1 MPEISEFTPSTVAVF
16 GLGYVG
22 SVTAA
27 CLASIGHRVVGIDN
41 DRHKVECLNS
51 GKAPFF
57 EPGLE
62 EIIRK
67 STVDGRLS
75 ASINVE
81 EVLGEAEVALIC
93 VGTPSER
100 NGNLGLD
107 QLRRVCEG
115 IAHVAEGRTKP
126 LVVAIRSTV
135 FPGTCDE
142 VVIPI
147 FAKCERITVVSNPEF
162 LREGVAVD
170 DFLFPSLVVV
180 GGHDPAAV
188 ERVAGLYG
196 SLGAEAC
203 LVTLRTAE
211 MIKYACNAFH
221 AVKIAFANEIGALS
235 GLLGVDGQEVM
246 STLCRD
252 VKLNASKAYLKPGF
266 AFGGSCLPKDLRA
279 LSYRAN
285 RLDVRIPL
293 IDAALPSNREHLD
306 RGIRAIIDSGAK
318 KIGVIGLTFK
328 ENTDD
333 LRESPVLAM
342 VEHLIG
348 KGIDLRIFDPH
359 VNLDIIYG
367 ANKNFVLN
375 AIPHIGR
382 LLEPKVEVLLEWA
395 SCLVVAQKPSAALLT
410 AIRTSGLPVL
420 DLVGLGETLP
430 VWRHEELVP
439 VTTPG

>member
-1 MPEISEFTPSTVAVF
+1 MSEMSEFSQSNVAVF

-27 CLASIGHRVVGIDN
+27 CLASVGHRVVGIDS
-41 DRHKVECLNS
+41 DLHKIECLNS

-62 EIIRK
+62 GIIRECAA
-67 STVDGRLS
+67 SGRLS
-75 ASINVE
+75 ATASAA
-81 EVLGEAEVALIC
+81 EALADADVALVC

-115 IAHVAEGRTKP
+115 IAAASADRMKP

-147 FAKCERITVVSNPEF
+147 LAKCPAITVVANPEF

-170 DFLFPSLVVV
+170 DFLFPSLLVV
-180 GGHDPAAV
+180 GGHDPASVA
-188 ERVAGLYG
+188 RVAGLYAG
-196 SLGAEAC
+196 LPTESC

-235 GLLGVDGQEVM
+235 GQLGVDGQEVM
-246 STLCRD
+246 ATLCKD
-252 VKLNASKAYLKPGF
+252 VKLNASKAYLRPGF

-285 RLDVRIPL
+285 RLDVEIPL
-293 IDAALPSNREHLD
+293 INAALPSNREHLD
-306 RGIRAIIDSGAK
+306 RAIRAVVDSGAK
-318 KIGVIGLTFK
+318 KIGIIGLTFK

-348 KGIDLRIFDPH
+348 KGSDLRIFDPH
-359 VNLDIIYG
+359 VNMDTIYG
-367 ANKNFVLN
+367 SNRNFLLN

-382 LLEPKVEVLLEWA
+382 LLEAKLETLLGWA
-395 SCLVVAQKPSAALLT
+395 DQLVVTQKPT
-410 AIRTSGLPVL
+410 AEGMQGIMRSGLPVI
-420 DLVGLGETLP
+420 DLVGASTGP
-430 VWRHEELVP
+430 RVAVVMH
-439 VTTPG
+439 

>member
-1 MPEISEFTPSTVAVF
+1 MMKLMRETSGPPFSTAAVF

-27 CLASIGHRVVGIDN
+27 CLASIGHRVIGIDS
-41 DRHKVECLNS
+41 DAHKVECLNA

-62 EIIRK
+62 EIIRD
-67 STVDGRLS
+67 SAAAGRLS
-75 ASINVE
+75 ATLNTE
-81 EVLGEAEVALIC
+81 EALADADVALIC

-107 QLRRVCEG
+107 QLRRVCQG
-115 IAHVAEGRTKP
+115 IAEVTRSREKP

-135 FPGTCDE
+135 FPGTCDD

-147 FAKCERITVVSNPEF
+147 FAQCPKITVVSNPEF

-180 GGHDPAAV
+180 GGHDADAV
-188 ERVAGLYG
+188 ARVASLYS
-196 SLGAEAC
+196 SLNTEAC

-235 GLLGVDGQEVM
+235 GQLGVDGQEVM
-246 STLCRD
+246 TTLCRD
-252 VKLNASKAYLKPGF
+252 VKLNASKAYLRPGF

-285 RLDVRIPL
+285 RLDVKIPL
-293 IDAALPSNREHLD
+293 IDGALPSNREHLD
-306 RGIRAIIDSGAK
+306 RAIRAVLDSGGK
-318 KIGVIGLTFK
+318 RIGVIGLTFK
-328 ENTDD
+328 EDTDD
-333 LRESPVLAM
+333 LRESPVVGL

-348 KGIDLRIFDPH
+348 KGIDLRIYDPH

-367 ANKNFVLN
+367 SNRNFLLN
-375 AIPHIGR
+375 AIPHISR
-382 LLEPKVEVLLEWA
+382 LLEPKLGNLLGWA
-395 SCLVVAQKPSAALLT
+395 DQLVVTQKPNAEGMAGIS
-410 AIRTSGLPVL
+410 RSGLPVI
-420 DLVGLGETLP
+420 DLAGAGVAATARP
-430 VWRHEELVP
+430 ATVSY
-439 VTTPG
+439 

>member
-1 MPEISEFTPSTVAVF
+1 MLEVSESAPSTVAVF

-27 CLASIGHRVVGIDN
+27 CLASIGHRVVGIDS
-41 DRHKVECLNS
+41 DAHKVECLNS

-62 EIIRK
+62 EIIRRCAA
-67 STVDGRLS
+67 DGRLS
-75 ASINVE
+75 ASLDVKE
-81 EVLGEAEVALIC
+81 ALGEANVALIC

-115 IAHVAEGRTKP
+115 IADVAKGSARP

-147 FAKCERITVVSNPEF
+147 FAKCQRITVVSNPEF

-180 GGHDPAAV
+180 GGHDSAAV
-188 ERVAGLYG
+188 ARVASLYA
-196 SLGAEAC
+196 SLKTEAC

-246 STLCRD
+246 ATLCRD

-285 RLDVRIPL
+285 RLDVKIPL
-293 IDAALPSNREHLD
+293 IDAALPSNSEHLD
-306 RGIRAIIDSGAK
+306 RAIRVVMESGAK
-318 KIGVIGLTFK
+318 RIGVIGLTFK

-333 LRESPVLAM
+333 LRESPVVGM

-348 KGIDLRIFDPH
+348 KGIDTRIFDPH
-359 VNLDIIYG
+359 VSLDSIYG
-367 ANKNFVLN
+367 SNKNFLLN

-382 LLEPKVEVLLEWA
+382 LLEAKLESLLAWA
-395 SCLVVAQKPSAALLT
+395 DQLVVTQQPT
-410 AIRTSGLPVL
+410 PEGMQRIIRSGLPVI
-420 DLVGLGETLP
+420 DLAGAKAAAVGLPKVDTQ
-430 VWRHEELVP
+430 P
-439 VTTPG
+439 VTA

>member
-1 MPEISEFTPSTVAVF
+1 MKPMAETSEFSRSNVAVF

-27 CLASIGHRVVGIDN
+27 CLASIGHRVVGIDS
-41 DRHKVECLNS
+41 DGHKIDCLNS
-51 GKAPFF
+51 GQAPFF

-62 EIIRK
+62 EIIRECAGN
-67 STVDGRLS
+67 GRLS
-75 ASINVE
+75 ATASVE
-81 EVLGEAEVALIC
+81 EALTNADVALVC

-107 QLRRVCEG
+107 QLRRVCQG
-115 IAHVAEGRTKP
+115 IAGASANRAKP
-126 LVVAIRSTV
+126 LIAAIRSTV

-147 FAKCERITVVSNPEF
+147 LTACPGITVVANPEF

-170 DFLFPSLVVV
+170 DFLFPSLLVV
-180 GGHDPAAV
+180 GGHDPESVA
-188 ERVAGLYG
+188 RVAGLYAG
-196 SLGAEAC
+196 LPTEVC

-235 GLLGVDGQEVM
+235 GPLGANGQEVM
-246 STLCRD
+246 ATLCRD
-252 VKLNASKAYLKPGF
+252 VKLNASKAYLRPGF

-279 LSYRAN
+279 LSYRAS
-285 RLDVRIPL
+285 RLDVKIPL
-293 IDAALPSNREHLD
+293 IDAALPSNHEHLD
-306 RGIRAIIDSGAK
+306 RAIRAVIESGAK

-328 ENTDD
+328 EDTDD
-333 LRESPVLAM
+333 LRESPVVGM

-359 VNLDIIYG
+359 VNLDKIYG
-367 ANKNFVLN
+367 SNRNFILN
-375 AIPHIGR
+375 AIPHVGR
-382 LLEPKVEVLLEWA
+382 LIEAKLENLLAWA
-395 SCLVVAQKPSAALLT
+395 DQLVVTQKPNPEGTQAVLG
-410 AIRTSGLPVL
+410 SGLPVI
-420 DLVGLGETLP
+420 DLAGAGLAAAAQ
-430 VWRHEELVP
+430 VVMA
-439 VTTPG
+439 

>member
-1 MPEISEFTPSTVAVF
+1 MPEFLESSPSRVAVF

-27 CLASIGHRVVGIDN
+27 CFARVG
-41 DRHKVECLNS
+41 HKVIGVDSDERKVLSLNA

-62 EIIRK
+62 EIVANCVA
-67 STVDGRLS
+67 SGGLS
-75 ASINVE
+75 ATISQE
-81 EVLGEAEVALIC
+81 EALAAADVAMVC

-115 IAHVAEGRTKP
+115 IAAASADRTVP
-126 LVVAIRSTV
+126 LIVAIRSTV

-147 FAKCERITVVSNPEF
+147 FRACTAITVVSNPEF
-162 LREGVAVD
+162 LREGCAVD
-170 DFLFPSLVVV
+170 DFLFPSLLVV
-180 GGHDPAAV
+180 GGHDDDAV
-188 ERVAGLYG
+188 KRVAGLYA
-196 SLGAEAC
+196 SLGASAC
-203 LVTLRTAE
+203 LVSLRTAE

-235 GLLGVDGQEVM
+235 EALGVDGQEVM
-246 STLCRD
+246 STLCQD

-279 LSYRAN
+279 IGYRAN
-285 RLDVRIPL
+285 RLDVKVPL
-293 IDAALPSNREHLD
+293 LDSALPSNREHLY
-306 RGIRAIIDSGAK
+306 RAISAVLDSGGK
-318 KIGVIGLTFK
+318 RIGIVGLTFK

-333 LRESPVLAM
+333 LRESPVIGM

-348 KGIDLRIFDPH
+348 KGIDLRIYDPH
-359 VNLDIIYG
+359 VSLDVVYG
-367 ANKNFVLN
+367 SNRNFLLN

-382 LLEPKVEVLLEWA
+382 LLDPKLEYLLAWA
-395 SCLVVAQKPSAALLT
+395 DQLVVTQKLDAGT
-410 AIRTSGLPVL
+410 AESIRRSGLPVI
-420 DLVGLGETLP
+420 DVAGSGMARAGAGMA
-430 VWRHEELVP
+430 V
-439 VTTPG
+439 